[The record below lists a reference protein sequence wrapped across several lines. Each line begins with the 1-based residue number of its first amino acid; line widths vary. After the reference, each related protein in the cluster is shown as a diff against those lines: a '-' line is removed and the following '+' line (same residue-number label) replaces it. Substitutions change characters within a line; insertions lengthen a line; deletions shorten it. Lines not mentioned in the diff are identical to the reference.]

1 MSHTLSPIS
10 PERPSS
16 ARPAPG
22 GAQRDHGQTHARPAP
37 GTAQERQ
44 VSDFTALTARVQ
56 ADGLMR
62 RAYGYYWSKIVG
74 LTAAGLAL
82 AVGFVVLGNTWWQ
95 MTTAVVLA
103 LLMTQIAFLGHD
115 AAHRQ
120 IFVSGKWNE
129 WVSLVVINLFAGMG
143 LEWWQR
149 KHNKHHAAPNK
160 LDADPDIASG
170 VLAFTPQAAAART
183 NRVSRWLATKQG
195 YFFFPLLLLEGLNLH
210 VQGIKRVVG
219 RAKVKR
225 RWVELSFI
233 SVRLL
238 SYVTL
243 VFLVLTP
250 GKAAAFIGIQLAVFG
265 LYMGL
270 SFAPNHIGMP
280 IVPPTLKFDFLRRQ
294 VLMSRNVSGGRWVD
308 TFMGG
313 LNFQVEHHLF
323 PSMARPNLRK
333 VAPVV
338 REYCEHLGVKY
349 TETSIVQS
357 YRAVASYINRVG
369 RGGLD
374 VWTCPLAAQYRV

>member
-1 MSHTLSPIS
+1 MSHTIDMPTSENAP
-10 PERPSS
+10 RPTRAAGS
-16 ARPAPG
+16 
-22 GAQRDHGQTHARPAP
+22 
-37 GTAQERQ
+37 AQERQ
-44 VSDFTALTARVQ
+44 LSDFTALTNLVQ
-56 ADGLMR
+56 QAGLMR
-62 RAYGYYWSKIVG
+62 RRYGYYWTKLIGFTV
-74 LTAAGLAL
+74 AGLAL
-82 AVGFVVLGNTWWQ
+82 AVVFVVVGSTWWQ
-95 MTTAVVLA
+95 MITAVVLA

-129 WVSLVVINLFAGMG
+129 WVSLIVINLFAGMG
-143 LEWWQR
+143 MGWWQR

-160 LDADPDIASG
+160 LDADPDIAPG
-170 VLAFTPQAAAART
+170 VLAFTPQAAEARKT
-183 NRVSRWLATKQG
+183 GLTRWLATKQG
-195 YFFFPLLLLEGLNLH
+195 YFFFPLLLLEGVNLH
-210 VQGIKRVVG
+210 VQGLKRVLSRG
-219 RAKVKR
+219 EVKR

-233 SVRLL
+233 GVRLV
-238 SYVTL
+238 SYVAL
-243 VFLVLTP
+243 VFLVLSP

-280 IVPPTLKFDFLRRQ
+280 IVPPTLKIDFLRRQ

-313 LNFQVEHHLF
+313 LNFQSEHHLF

-333 VAPVV
+333 VAPIV
-338 REYCEHLGVKY
+338 REYCEQLGVRY
-349 TETSIVQS
+349 TETTIGQS

>member
-1 MSHTLSPIS
+1 MSQVLSPTAS
-10 PERPSS
+10 HGGKRPHPAGARS
-16 ARPAPG
+16 AS
-22 GAQRDHGQTHARPAP
+22 H
-37 GTAQERQ
+37 AQERQ

-56 ADGLMR
+56 SAGLMR
-62 RAYGYYWSKIVG
+62 RAYGYYWSKLIG

-82 AVGFVVLGNTWWQ
+82 AAGFVLLGDSWLQ
-95 MTTAVVLA
+95 MGTAVVLA

-120 IFVSGKWNE
+120 IFVSGRWNE
-129 WVSLVVINLFAGMG
+129 WVSLIVVNLFAGMG
-143 LEWWQR
+143 LGWWQR

-160 LDADPDIASG
+160 IAADPDIDSG
-170 VLAFTPQAAAART
+170 VLAFTPQAAQART
-183 NRVSRWLATKQG
+183 SRLGRWLATKQG

-210 VQGIKRVVG
+210 VQGLRRVLG
-219 RAKVKR
+219 REKVKR

-233 SVRLL
+233 SFRLL
-238 SYVTL
+238 SYVAL
-243 VFLVLTP
+243 VFLVLPP
-250 GKAAAFIGIQLAVFG
+250 GKAAAFIGVQLAVFG

-280 IVPPTLKFDFLRRQ
+280 LVPPTTKIDFLRRQ
-294 VLMSRNVSGGRWVD
+294 VLMSRNVTGGRWVD

-333 VAPVV
+333 VAPMV
-338 REYCEHLGVKY
+338 RAYCDQLGVRY
-349 TETSIVQS
+349 TETSIGQS

-374 VWTCPLAAQYRV
+374 VWACPLAAQYRV

>member
-1 MSHTLSPIS
+1 MSQTLSTSSPSHTVGEHPHTGG
-10 PERPSS
+10 
-16 ARPAPG
+16 ARPAR
-22 GAQRDHGQTHARPAP
+22 GAR
-37 GTAQERQ
+37 ERQ
-44 VSDFTALTARVQ
+44 VSDFTALTAKVQ
-56 ADGLMR
+56 QAGLMR
-62 RAYGYYWSKIVG
+62 RAYGYYWSKLIG

-82 AVGFVVLGNTWWQ
+82 AAGFVLLGDSWWQ
-95 MTTAVVLA
+95 MIVAVVLA

-129 WVSLVVINLFAGMG
+129 WVSLIVVNLFAGMG
-143 LEWWQR
+143 LGWWQR

-160 LDADPDIASG
+160 LDADPDIDSG
-170 VLAFTPQAAAART
+170 VLAFTPQAAEART
-183 NRVSRWLATKQG
+183 SRLGRWAATKQG

-210 VQGIKRVVG
+210 VQGLRRVLG
-219 RAKVKR
+219 REKVKR

-233 SVRLL
+233 SFRLL
-238 SYVTL
+238 SYVAL
-243 VFLVLTP
+243 VFLVLPP
-250 GKAAAFIGIQLAVFG
+250 GKAAAFIGVQLAVFG

-280 IVPPTLKFDFLRRQ
+280 IVPPTTKIDFLRRQ
-294 VLMSRNVSGGRWVD
+294 VLMSRNVTGGRWVD

-338 REYCEHLGVKY
+338 RAYCDQLGVRY
-349 TETSIVQS
+349 TETSIAQS

-374 VWTCPLAAQYRV
+374 VWACPLAAQYRV